1 MAGRTQP
8 CRTYKTSTWNLIKL
22 IKMRN
27 YELIMAIYD
36 RCPDFTNNQAT
47 LDQCFDRCQDI
58 REMIERE
65 RPELVKSNSEY
76 PQQDA
81 GVDY

>member
-1 MAGRTQP
+1 MAGRTQRS
-8 CRTYKTSTWNLIKL
+8 RTRKTSTWNLIKL

-36 RCPDFTNNQAT
+36 RCPDFTTNQVT

-65 RPELVKSNSEY
+65 RPAIAQELEANGKQRY
-76 PQQDA
+76 K
-81 GVDY
+81 